1 MTRIRLLG
9 TGGTIASRSG
19 SDGRTASVPVA
30 ELLAMA
36 GPPPSGVSVEAVDVV
51 ATLSFAMRSA
61 DLQALG
67 AQVAAALDEGCDGV
81 VVTHGTDSMEETA
94 FYLDLCHRDERP
106 VVLTGAQRPF
116 DDPAPDGPLNLA
128 ASLVAAAAPAARGCG
143 VLLCFD
149 GVAWPARGVQKVDT
163 LASAAFGAPGRGP
176 VLHVAGGAARR
187 LAVPER
193 PRSPALDPSSPL
205 PRVDVVAMYQGADA
219 TLLHAAVAA
228 GAAGLVVAAFGAGNC
243 PPAVTEAVGEL
254 VTGGVPVLICSRVG
268 AGPVE
273 ALYGGGGGAQL
284 REAGALFGSDLSPW
298 QARLLLSAALAVGG
312 PPAETLHEW
321 LS

>member
-1 MTRIRLLG
+1 MTRIRLLA

-19 SDGRTASVPVA
+19 SDGRTASVPAA
-30 ELLAMA
+30 ELLVSV
-36 GPPPSGVSVEAVDVV
+36 GPLPPGVSVEAVDV
-51 ATLSFAMRSA
+51 ASTLSFAMRSP

-67 AQVAAALDEGCDGV
+67 AQVAAALDDGCDGV

-94 FYLDLCHRDERP
+94 FYLDRCHRDERP
-106 VVLTGAQRPF
+106 VVLTGAQRPY

-128 ASLVAAAAPAARGCG
+128 AALSAAAAPTARGCG
-143 VLLCFD
+143 VLVCFD

-176 VLHVAGGAARR
+176 VLHVSGGSVRR

-193 PRSPALDPSSPL
+193 PASPALDPGLPL
-205 PRVDVVAMYQGADA
+205 PRVDVVVMYQGADA
-219 TLLHAAVAA
+219 ALLHAAVAA

-243 PPAVTEAVGEL
+243 PPAVTDAVGGL
-254 VTGGVPVLICSRVG
+254 VASGVPVLICSRVG
-268 AGPVE
+268 SGPVE

-284 REAGALFGSDLSPW
+284 RQAGALFGGDLSPW

-321 LS
+321 LT